1 MSDATAT
8 LTRTVDGEV
17 LPAPGTFAL
26 DPVHSHVGFS
36 VRHMMISKVRGR
48 FSAFTGTL
56 TVGPEAEESS
66 VEVEVDLTSIDTKD
80 PQRDAHLRS
89 QEFFDVDDHPTM
101 TFVSRRVFSIDGDGF
116 RLDGHLTLHGVTRP
130 LALDVVFDGVATD
143 PYGGQRLGF
152 SATGEIDREAF
163 GLTWNQTLETGGVL
177 VGRRVRIDIEAE
189 LVRQQPPTLSV
200 VPGEA

>member
-17 LPAPGTFAL
+17 LPAPGIFAL

>member
-17 LPAPGTFAL
+17 LPAPGIFAL

-189 LVRQQPPTLSV
+189 LVRQQPPTLS
-200 VPGEA
+200 

>member
-8 LTRTVDGEV
+8 LTRTIDGEV
-17 LPAPGTFAL
+17 MPAPGTFAL
-26 DPVHSHVGFS
+26 DPAHTHVGFC

-48 FSAFTGTL
+48 FSAFNGSL
-56 TVGPEAEESS
+56 SVGDDIDEAS
-66 VEVEVDLTSIDTKD
+66 VEVEIDLSSVDTKD

-89 QEFFDVDDHPTM
+89 PDFFDVANYPTM
-101 TFVSRRVFSIDGDGF
+101 TFRSTRVTSIDGDSF
-116 RLDGHLTLHGVTRP
+116 RLDGELTMHGVTRP
-130 LALDVVFDGVATD
+130 VALDVVFDGVGTD

-177 VGRRVRIDIEAE
+177 VGKRVRIDIEAE
-189 LVRQQPPTLSV
+189 LVRQEP
-200 VPGEA
+200 

>member
-8 LTRTVDGEV
+8 LTRTIDGEV
-17 LPAPGTFAL
+17 MPSPGTFAL
-26 DPVHSHVGFS
+26 DPAHTHVGFC

-48 FSAFTGTL
+48 FSAFNGTL
-56 TVGPEAEESS
+56 SVGDDIDEAS
-66 VEVEVDLTSIDTKD
+66 VEVEIDLSSVDTKD

-89 QEFFDVDDHPTM
+89 PDFFDVANYPTM
-101 TFVSRRVFSIDGDGF
+101 TFRSTKVTSIDGDSF
-116 RLDGHLTLHGVTRP
+116 RLDGELTVHGVTRP
-130 LALDVVFDGVATD
+130 VALDLVFDGVGTD

-177 VGRRVRIDIEAE
+177 VGKRVRIDIEAE
-189 LVRQQPPTLSV
+189 LVRQ
-200 VPGEA
+200 